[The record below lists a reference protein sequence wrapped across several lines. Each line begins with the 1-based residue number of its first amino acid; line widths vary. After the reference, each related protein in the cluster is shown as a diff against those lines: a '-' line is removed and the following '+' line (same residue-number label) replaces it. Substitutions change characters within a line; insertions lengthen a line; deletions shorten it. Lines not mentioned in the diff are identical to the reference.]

1 MRLSQFI
8 LRNLKSILS
17 EWESFASTIVAE
29 SKLNRLA
36 LRDHADEIL
45 KTIAADMETPQTATE
60 QAEKAKG
67 RAPRK
72 EEDSAAETH
81 AADRLRV
88 GFNQVQIVSEYRA
101 LRAIVIRLWTDSS
114 PEIDDSAIYQLIR
127 FNEGIDQALSET
139 TARFMQ
145 EIEKSR
151 DFAVGVLAH
160 DLRNPLNGIVSSAQF
175 LQRLEGA
182 DRATMNDI
190 ASTIFNSGM
199 HMSKLIDNL
208 LDFTRTRL
216 GQPLPIIKQE
226 SMNLAA
232 LCRQTVAEF
241 QSTHPERTIRLECR
255 RDIYGNWDATRIKQ
269 MLSNLISNAIDYGD
283 PTTPVTVEAQSESQE
298 IVLKVHN
305 EGSPIPPAAFSTI
318 FDPLSY
324 PAMRGGTHLGLG
336 LFIARK
342 IVEAHAGKISV
353 TSTAGSGTT
362 FVVRLPDHPVND
374 ETEGSRKPQE
384 QRSTKRERTSGD

>member
-8 LRNLKSILS
+8 LRNLEPILS

-36 LRDHADEIL
+36 LRDHAEEIL

-60 QAEKAKG
+60 QAEKSKG
-67 RAPRK
+67 RAPRT

-81 AADRLRV
+81 AAARLRL

-101 LRAIVIRLWTDSS
+101 LRATVIRLWTDSS
-114 PEIDDSAIYQLIR
+114 PEIDDSAMYQLIR
-127 FNEGIDQALSET
+127 FNEGLDQALSET

-160 DLRNPLNGIVSSAQF
+160 DLRNPLNCIVSSAQF
-175 LQRLEGA
+175 LQREEGA
-182 DRATMNDI
+182 DTMNDI

-216 GQPLPIIKQE
+216 GQPLPIKQE

-241 QSTHPERTIRLECR
+241 QSTLPARTIRLECR
-255 RDIYGNWDATRIKQ
+255 RDIHGNWDATRIKQ
-269 MLSNLISNAIDYGD
+269 MLSNLISNAINYGD
-283 PTTPVTVEAQSESQE
+283 PTTPVTVETQSESQE

-305 EGSPIPPAAFSTI
+305 EGSPIPPAAISTI

-324 PAMRGGTHLGLG
+324 PTKREATHLGLG

-353 TSTAGSGTT
+353 TSTPESGTT
-362 FVVRLPDHPVND
+362 FVVRLPDYPVND
-374 ETEGSRKPQE
+374 ETEGAREPQE
-384 QRSTKRERTSGD
+384 QPSTKRGRASGD